1 MTAQT
6 EVVRNAKNNGSAR
19 VTRVAR
25 TLDDLAKLEASELR
39 EIYKG
44 GTVPESLDVLDGDLV
59 GRMLAVRKLDRGSP
73 LRGIAALSRWT
84 SFPWE
89 GKSFRHDN
97 ETTGTGIN
105 RVKLPGGT
113 RKLFPFATRVGPSIV
128 DDRETIILNY
138 DQPENPKAI
147 RLIHD
152 EIREVG
158 GPAQRDAAN
167 GKAPKLFLG
176 PAALVRR
183 FGRPTIV
190 LWFALDAAR

>member
-6 EVVRNAKNNGSAR
+6 EVLRNGKSRAVRA
-19 VTRVAR
+19 AR
-25 TLDDLAKLEASELR
+25 TLDDLAKLDASELR
-39 EIYKG
+39 EIYG
-44 GTVPESLDVLDGDLV
+44 HGTVPESLAVLDGDLV
-59 GRMLAVRKLDRGSP
+59 GRMLAVRKLDRGGS
-73 LRGIAALSRWT
+73 LRGIATFSR
-84 SFPWE
+84 SKAFPWE

-113 RKLFPFATRVGPSIV
+113 RKLFPFATRVGASIV
-128 DDRETIILNY
+128 DDRDTVILNY

-152 EIREVG
+152 EIREV
-158 GPAQRDAAN
+158 
-167 GKAPKLFLG
+167 APKLFLG
-176 PAALVRR
+176 PAAFVRK

-190 LWFALDAAR
+190 LWFALDASR

>member
-6 EVVRNAKNNGSAR
+6 DVVRNAKNNAKNNGTAR
-19 VTRVAR
+19 VARVAR

-39 EIYKG
+39 ELYKG

-73 LRGIAALSRWT
+73 LRGIAAFSRSK

-128 DDRETIILNY
+128 DDRETVILNY

-152 EIREVG
+152 EIREV
-158 GPAQRDAAN
+158 
-167 GKAPKLFLG
+167 APKLFLG

-183 FGRPTIV
+183 FGRPTII

>member
-6 EVVRNAKNNGSAR
+6 HASFGNGKAR
-19 VTRVAR
+19 VARPAR
-25 TLDDLAKLEASELR
+25 TLDDLAKLAARELR
-39 EIYKG
+39 EIYEG

-59 GRMLAVRKLDRGSP
+59 GRMLAVRKLDHGGP
-73 LRGIAALSRWT
+73 LRGIAALSRAT
-84 SFPWE
+84 AFPWE

-113 RKLFPFATRVGPSIV
+113 RKMFPFATRVGPSIV
-128 DDRETIILNY
+128 DDRETIILDY

-158 GPAQRDAAN
+158 GSAKRDAAEGN
-167 GKAPKLFLG
+167 APKLFLG

>member
-6 EVVRNAKNNGSAR
+6 HTSFGAQKQNGAR
-19 VTRVAR
+19 VTRAR
-25 TLDDLAKLEASELR
+25 TLDDLAKLDARELR
-39 EIYKG
+39 EVYKG
-44 GTVPESLDVLDGDLV
+44 GTVPESLEVLDGDLV
-59 GRMLAVRKLDRGSP
+59 GRMLAVRRLDRGGP
-73 LRGIAALSRWT
+73 LRGIAAFSQAK

-128 DDRETIILNY
+128 DDRDTVILNY

-152 EIREVG
+152 EIREV
-158 GPAQRDAAN
+158 
-167 GKAPKLFLG
+167 APKLFLG
-176 PAALVRR
+176 PAALVRK

-190 LWFALDAAR
+190 LWFALDAARVARAP

>member
-6 EVVRNAKNNGSAR
+6 EVLRNGKSRVAR
-19 VTRVAR
+19 AAR
-25 TLDDLAKLEASELR
+25 TLDDLARLDAGELR
-39 EIYKG
+39 EIYEH
-44 GTVPESLDVLDGDLV
+44 GTVPESLAVLDGHLV
-59 GRMLAVRKLDRGSP
+59 GRMLAVRKLDRGGP
-73 LRGIAALSRWT
+73 LRGISAFSR
-84 SFPWE
+84 SKAFPWE

-113 RKLFPFATRVGPSIV
+113 RKLFPFATRVGASIV
-128 DDRETIILNY
+128 DDRDTVILNY

-152 EIREVG
+152 EIREV
-158 GPAQRDAAN
+158 
-167 GKAPKLFLG
+167 APKLFLG
-176 PAALVRR
+176 PAALVRK

-190 LWFALDAAR
+190 LWFALDAAG

>member
-6 EVVRNAKNNGSAR
+6 EVARSGKAR
-19 VTRVAR
+19 VARVAR
-25 TLDDLAKLEASELR
+25 TLDDLAKLDARELR
-39 EIYKG
+39 EVYLG
-44 GTVPESLDVLDGDLV
+44 GTVPESLAVLDGDLV
-59 GRMLAVRKLDRGSP
+59 GRMLAVRRLDRGGP
-73 LRGIAALSRWT
+73 LRGIAALSRLK

-89 GKSFRHDN
+89 GKSFHHDN

-128 DDRETIILNY
+128 DDRDTIILNY

-152 EIREVG
+152 EIREV
-158 GPAQRDAAN
+158 
-167 GKAPKLFLG
+167 APKLFLG
-176 PAALVRR
+176 PAALVRK
-183 FGRPTIV
+183 FGRPTII

>member
-6 EVVRNAKNNGSAR
+6 QTFGNADERESAR
-19 VTRVAR
+19 VARVAR
-25 TLDDLAKLEASELR
+25 TLDDLAKLDARELR
-39 EIYKG
+39 EVYLG
-44 GTVPESLDVLDGDLV
+44 GTVPESLAVLDGDLV
-59 GRMLAVRKLDRGSP
+59 GRMLAVRKLDRGGP
-73 LRGIAALSRWT
+73 LRGLAMFSRAK

-89 GKSFRHDN
+89 GKSFQHDN

-105 RVKLPGGT
+105 RVKFPGSGT

-128 DDRETIILNY
+128 DDRDTIILNY

-152 EIREVG
+152 EIREV
-158 GPAQRDAAN
+158 
-167 GKAPKLFLG
+167 APKLFLG
-176 PAALVRR
+176 PAALVRK
-183 FGRPTIV
+183 FGRPTII

>member
-6 EVVRNAKNNGSAR
+6 QTFGNAKKQDNAR
-19 VTRVAR
+19 VARVAR
-25 TLDDLAKLEASELR
+25 TLDDLAKLDARELR
-39 EIYKG
+39 EVYLG
-44 GTVPESLDVLDGDLV
+44 GTVPESLAVLDGDLV
-59 GRMLAVRKLDRGSP
+59 GRMLAVRKLDRGGS
-73 LRGIAALSRWT
+73 LRGIAAFSRSK

-89 GKSFRHDN
+89 GKSFQHDN

-128 DDRETIILNY
+128 DDRDTVILNY

-152 EIREVG
+152 EIREV
-158 GPAQRDAAN
+158 
-167 GKAPKLFLG
+167 APKLFLG
-176 PAALVRR
+176 PAALVRK
-183 FGRPTIV
+183 FGRPTII
-190 LWFALDAAR
+190 LWFALDATR

>member
-1 MTAQT
+1 
-6 EVVRNAKNNGSAR
+6 
-19 VTRVAR
+19 VAR
-25 TLDDLAKLEASELR
+25 TLDDLAKLDARELR
-39 EIYKG
+39 EIYLG
-44 GTVPESLDVLDGDLV
+44 GTVPESLAVLDGDLV
-59 GRMLAVRKLDRGSP
+59 GRMLAVRKLDRGGP
-73 LRGIAALSRWT
+73 LRGIAAFSRSK

-89 GKSFRHDN
+89 GKSFHHDN

-113 RKLFPFATRVGPSIV
+113 RKLFPFATRVGASIV
-128 DDRETIILNY
+128 DDRDTVILNY

-152 EIREVG
+152 EIREV
-158 GPAQRDAAN
+158 
-167 GKAPKLFLG
+167 APKLFLG
-176 PAALVRR
+176 PAALVRK